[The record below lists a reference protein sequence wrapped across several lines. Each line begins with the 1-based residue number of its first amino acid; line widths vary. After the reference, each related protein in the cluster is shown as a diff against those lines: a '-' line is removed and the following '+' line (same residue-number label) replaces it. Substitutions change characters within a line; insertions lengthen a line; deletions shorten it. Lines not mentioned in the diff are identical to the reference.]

1 MSLDQRDLVKC
12 VRKYRNLD
20 EELKQINTRV
30 YKLREDKKMVET
42 EMSDILRRTNFQT
55 LNKLEIQDDGSYIK
69 IQRPDTWNKPW
80 NLSQKELKELIT
92 SYVNGGAKGN
102 KPWPEELFDWIVKN
116 RREHLVA
123 KDFSFTRVLPLTDN
137 DDDEN
142 NGVGEPARV

>member
-20 EELKQINTRV
+20 DELKQINTRV

-80 NLSQKELKELIT
+80 NLGARELQTLVDGYFRT
-92 SYVNGGAKGN
+92 GGTHTAEACCKY
-102 KPWPEELFDWIVKN
+102 IVEN
-116 RREHLVA
+116 RRRDLVA

-137 DDDEN
+137 DEDEN